1 MTRVLVMGYSVY
13 LDCPSYAQTI
23 ETNWAKGY
31 NDRIAVSVLIEA
43 ISRDVDGVSM
53 PSRSP

>member
-31 NDRIAVSVLIEA
+31 NDRIGRSVRL
-43 ISRDVDGVSM
+43 D
-53 PSRSP
+53 